1 MNIVLYDMYENK
13 TKEQFENKMK
23 EQFENKMKEQ
33 FEDTAN
39 QKTKSSML
47 RSVLSGFRCLLNI
60 IALIL
65 AFTTNKEFNIGSVM
79 VACCCPLFYIGLKT
93 VKHFRKSESLDSS

>member
-1 MNIVLYDMYENK
+1 MNIVLYNIYENK
-13 TKEQFENKMK
+13 TKEEFEN
-23 EQFENKMKEQ
+23 
-33 FEDTAN
+33 DTN
-39 QKTKSSML
+39 NDTQKSKGSIL

-65 AFTTNKEFNIGSVM
+65 AFTTNKEFNIGSVI

-93 VKHFRKSESLDSS
+93 VKYFRKSEPLD

>member
-13 TKEQFENKMK
+13 MK
-23 EQFENKMKEQ
+23 EQFEN
-33 FEDTAN
+33 DTN
-39 QKTKSSML
+39 NDTQKSKGTML
-47 RSVLSGFRCLLNI
+47 RGVLSGFRCLLNI

-65 AFTTNKEFNIGSVM
+65 AFTTNKEFNIGSIM

-93 VKHFRKSESLDSS
+93 VKHFRKSEPLD